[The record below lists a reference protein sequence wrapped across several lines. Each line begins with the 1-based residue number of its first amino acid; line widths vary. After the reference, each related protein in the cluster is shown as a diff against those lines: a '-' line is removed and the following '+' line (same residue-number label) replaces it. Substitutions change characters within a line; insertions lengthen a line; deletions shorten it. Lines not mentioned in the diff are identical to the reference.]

1 MPRPSPSG
9 PRPSTVLTGRGSTRW
24 TSPASSPR
32 TPAGPAIWRAC
43 APWPPAAASTP
54 RSSWNAPGASPPR
67 RSTPCSAGASAA
79 KPCCTSTDPGPSRA
93 AERYQLARSE
103 AANGGFPRGRSGAVG
118 SAPPGLVPGGAHA
131 CGWGSGALVDTVP
144 AGLGG
149 EVGVVAGGGVVLGRG
164 ALAGVGCAGVVG
176 VLVVAVGDRGHAGGW
191 AGGDAE
197 VVVEVTVVVAVGG
210 AGDPALAHTALVDHR
225 GDLALGPGSAAQD
238 VEVLGEEHRPRLVV
252 AGVLPGLAAGL
263 VVGSGRG
270 RVEDHV
276 HFPGVAGGEP
286 GVDGGGGGR
295 AVVDLAGGAPVLAVI
310 CGVGQVH
317 ALVVGPGGV
326 RVARRV
332 DRDSGEVV
340 AEAGRGAGRLVDHVI
355 GEGEGGDPAGGGGY
369 PDRHVDRVQRRA
381 AFHRRRAGRAAPENL
396 FDVAGLA
403 VHRDVADL
411 VVLHGAQ
418 VDVGLSRVDGVIG
431 LDRGRLPVDH
441 LALVNDDLLA
451 GGFGVVGQV
460 EPVRSGGGDPLPV
473 ITRHLGRGDVVRPRV
488 APVLGQADRDAAHR
502 QAGHVQV
509 VPARAVLGR
518 RCGQVGVTTAGG
530 ETRRAPRGGGC
541 LVRL

>member
-54 RSSWNAPGASPPR
+54 RSSWNA
-67 RSTPCSAGASAA
+67 
-79 KPCCTSTDPGPSRA
+79 
-93 AERYQLARSE
+93 
-103 AANGGFPRGRSGAVG
+103 
-118 SAPPGLVPGGAHA
+118 PGGAHA

-381 AFHRRRAGRAAPENL
+381 AFHRRRAGRAAHENL
-396 FDVAGLA
+396 VDVAGLA

-418 VDVGLSRVDGVIG
+418 VDVGLSRVDGGIG

-451 GGFGVVGQV
+451 GGFGVVG
-460 EPVRSGGGDPLPV
+460 
-473 ITRHLGRGDVVRPRV
+473 
-488 APVLGQADRDAAHR
+488 
-502 QAGHVQV
+502 QV

-541 LVRL
+541 LVRLRQ